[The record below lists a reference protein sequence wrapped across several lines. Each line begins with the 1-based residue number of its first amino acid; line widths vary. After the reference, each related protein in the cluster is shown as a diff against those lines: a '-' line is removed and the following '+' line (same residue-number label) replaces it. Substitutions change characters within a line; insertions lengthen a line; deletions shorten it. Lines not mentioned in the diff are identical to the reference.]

1 MSKHPKNL
9 FHCAFPV
16 SLKQHFQS
24 FDIFQNLF
32 SGVGVAY
39 HQPFSLRFDQFR
51 SGFDVFIFGQCG
63 IDALEWLVG
72 FDADTVRIEDQR
84 VSGDTGCFVL
94 AFAESAVDHHQTAV
108 CTYRVFPSGGAY
120 RGVSIDD
127 M

>member
-9 FHCAFPV
+9 FHCAFTV

-24 FDIFQNLF
+24 FNIFQNLF
-32 SGVGVAY
+32 AGVGVAY
-39 HQPFSLRFDQFR
+39 HQPFPLRFDQFR

-84 VSGDTGCFVL
+84 VSGDTFARTGCSPLEVR
-94 AFAESAVDHHQTAV
+94 TGV
-108 CTYRVFPSGGAY
+108 CPLMICDRSE
-120 RGVSIDD
+120 
-127 M
+127 

>member
-1 MSKHPKNL
+1 M
-9 FHCAFPV
+9 
-16 SLKQHFQS
+16 
-24 FDIFQNLF
+24 
-32 SGVGVAY
+32 
-39 HQPFSLRFDQFR
+39 
-51 SGFDVFIFGQCG
+51 
-63 IDALEWLVG
+63 G

-84 VSGDTGCFVL
+84 VSGDTGCFVI